1 MAYIKTKNLM
11 FPTGIHLG
19 WNYAQELIPQ
29 TAGGKSSALVIISDS
44 HTTYNILQ

>member
-29 TAGGKSSALVIISDS
+29 TAGGKNSAFGYHQRQPYHL
-44 HTTYNILQ
+44 